1 MKKIFQ
7 PITILF
13 LISCTQTPKKIELYK
28 AGFKTIQ
35 TVDKSRIYKPGTD
48 TTDYLHYKPL
58 DIDIWYPATSSVS
71 DSALLFRDI
80 LGLFEK
86 RANYYTASKAGDGLT
101 KQVAQLFCDGFKCS
115 DTSKLLNYT
124 TQSFKNA
131 AAVKTKFPLIIYLS
145 AFNGMSYENFSLFE
159 SLASKG
165 FVVVSISSI
174 GRFPGDM
181 TMKKEDLVE
190 QVNDAI
196 ASVNK
201 LRDETNIDF
210 NRIGIIGYSW
220 GGLSGAIV
228 ANKIPNVAC
237 LISLDG
243 SEFHHYGEAKE
254 EDADFDGI
262 KNSDDFKKMQLAIPY
277 LRLESQPQT
286 QPQTQP
292 GKKDSVYNFS
302 EKLYDE
308 KLIYTIDS
316 AKHEDFGCL
325 SLVVRESGNCKAHL
339 PFNTISKLVMSFF
352 EDHLK
357 NEPSFS
363 TTVEQEIDKTI
374 KKK

>member
-1 MKKIFQ
+1 MKNILL
-7 PITILF
+7 PVTLLF
-13 LISCTQTPKKIELYK
+13 LISCSQTPKKAELYK

-35 TVDKSRIYKPGTD
+35 TVDKSRIYKPNTD
-48 TTDYLHYKPL
+48 TTNYLHYKPL
-58 DIDIWYPATSSVS
+58 DIDIWYPATSPAS

-86 RANYYTASKAGDGLT
+86 RANYYTASNAGDGLT

-115 DTSKLLNYT
+115 DTNRLLNYT
-124 TQSFKNA
+124 TKSFKNVTPVTA
-131 AAVKTKFPLIIYLS
+131 KFPLIIYL
-145 AFNGMSYENFSLFE
+145 AAYNGMSYENFTLFE
-159 SLASKG
+159 TLAGKG

-181 TMKKEDLVE
+181 TMKKEDLME

-201 LRDETNIDF
+201 LQEESDIDF
-210 NRIGIIGYSW
+210 TKIGVIGYSW

-254 EDADFDGI
+254 EDADFDSI
-262 KNSDDFKKMQLAIPY
+262 KNSDDFKSKQLSIPY

-286 QPQTQP
+286 EP
-292 GKKDSVYNFS
+292 GKKDSVYKFS
-302 EKLYDE
+302 EKLSNE
-308 KLIYTIDS
+308 KSIYTIDS

-325 SLVVRESGNCKAHL
+325 SLVVKESGNCKGYL
-339 PFNTISKLVMSFF
+339 PFNTISKLVVSFF
-352 EDHLK
+352 EEHLK
-357 NEPSFS
+357 NKSFFS
-363 TTVEQEIDKTI
+363 ATVEQEINKTI
-374 KKK
+374 MKK